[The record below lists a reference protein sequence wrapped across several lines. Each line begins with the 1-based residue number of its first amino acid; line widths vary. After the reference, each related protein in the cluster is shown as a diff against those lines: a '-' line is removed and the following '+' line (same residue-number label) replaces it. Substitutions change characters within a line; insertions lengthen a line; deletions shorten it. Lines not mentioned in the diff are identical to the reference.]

1 MWYFEPVRSS
11 QRLIAKQ
18 IFTGRR
24 WIYDA
29 ELVINEGRVEAIL
42 PTTEPAQF
50 DMLVPAFIDIQIYGA
65 FGRLFS
71 VFPDTLSI
79 EALRRYCQAG
89 GTSFFLPTIATN
101 SRQVVS
107 EAIRAVREYWQQG
120 GLGCLGLHLEG
131 PWLAPEK
138 RGAHEESL
146 LHIPDLHEV
155 TELLEEGGDVIKL
168 VTLAP
173 DICDR
178 EVMALISSRGI
189 KLSIGH
195 SNASFEQA
203 TASFRENISLAT
215 HLFNAMSPM
224 QHRSPGVVGAILAS
238 DKVMASII
246 PDGYHVDWPVIEIA
260 KKIMGD
266 RLFVITD
273 AVTETDQGPYLHQF
287 VADRYETK
295 GTLSGSSLTM
305 LRAFN
310 NLIRFCKID
319 IDEALRMC
327 SLYPARALGL
337 DKQLGQLSPGGEAHF
352 IALTQKDQLYTLT
365 ELNP

>member
-1 MWYFEPVRSS
+1 
-11 QRLIAKQ
+11 
-18 IFTGRR
+18 
-24 WIYDA
+24 
-29 ELVINEGRVEAIL
+29 
-42 PTTEPAQF
+42 
-50 DMLVPAFIDIQIYGA
+50 
-65 FGRLFS
+65 
-71 VFPDTLSI
+71 
-79 EALRRYCQAG
+79 
-89 GTSFFLPTIATN
+89 
-101 SRQVVS
+101 
-107 EAIRAVREYWQQG
+107 
-120 GLGCLGLHLEG
+120 LGLHLEG

-138 RGAHEESL
+138 RGAHAESL
-146 LHIPDLHEV
+146 LHVPDVKEV
-155 TELLEEGGDVIKL
+155 TDLLEEGGDVIKL
-168 VTLAP
+168 ITLAP

-178 EVMALISSRGI
+178 EVMALIASRGI

-203 TASFRENISLAT
+203 TASFQENISLAT

-238 DKVMASII
+238 DTVMASII

-273 AVTETDQGPYLHQF
+273 AVTETDQGPYLHQL

-337 DKQLGQLSPGGEAHF
+337 DQQLGQLSPGGNAHF

-365 ELNP
+365 ELSL